1 MANINW
7 YPGHMTKAKRMMAEC
22 LPLIDV
28 AIELVDARIPFSS
41 KNPDIAKM
49 TENKPKFIVLNK
61 SDLSDPVQN
70 EKWLKYYANTGYTA
84 VLFDSKT
91 KNRTAAVNGI
101 MKKISDV
108 FSKQAQRNSE
118 KGMRGRS
125 LKIMV
130 TGIPNVGKSTFI
142 NCLGGSKRV
151 RAEDRPGVTRG
162 RQWISLGGGI
172 DLLDMPGILWP
183 KLENQ
188 NSAKRLAMTGAIKDN
203 VVDTEA
209 LACDL
214 LAILRAHYEKNFRER
229 YKLTEELPE
238 DDYDLLGL
246 ISKKRGLILSGG
258 RPDEERGAIMLLD
271 EFRAGKLGRITLDD
285 IEQLA
290 PILKN
295 IE

>member
-1 MANINW
+1 
-7 YPGHMTKAKRMMAEC
+7 
-22 LPLIDV
+22 
-28 AIELVDARIPFSS
+28 
-41 KNPDIAKM
+41 
-49 TENKPKFIVLNK
+49 
-61 SDLSDPVQN
+61 
-70 EKWLKYYANTGYTA
+70 
-84 VLFDSKT
+84 
-91 KNRTAAVNGI
+91 
-101 MKKISDV
+101 
-108 FSKQAQRNSE
+108 
-118 KGMRGRS
+118 
-125 LKIMV
+125 
-130 TGIPNVGKSTFI
+130 
-142 NCLGGSKRV
+142 
-151 RAEDRPGVTRG
+151 G

>member
-1 MANINW
+1 
-7 YPGHMTKAKRMMAEC
+7 
-22 LPLIDV
+22 
-28 AIELVDARIPFSS
+28 
-41 KNPDIAKM
+41 
-49 TENKPKFIVLNK
+49 
-61 SDLSDPVQN
+61 
-70 EKWLKYYANTGYTA
+70 
-84 VLFDSKT
+84 
-91 KNRTAAVNGI
+91 
-101 MKKISDV
+101 
-108 FSKQAQRNSE
+108 
-118 KGMRGRS
+118 
-125 LKIMV
+125 
-130 TGIPNVGKSTFI
+130 
-142 NCLGGSKRV
+142 
-151 RAEDRPGVTRG
+151 
-162 RQWISLGGGI
+162 
-172 DLLDMPGILWP
+172 
-183 KLENQ
+183 
-188 NSAKRLAMTGAIKDN
+188 MTGAIKDN

>member
-142 NCLGGSKRV
+142 NCLCGSKRV

-162 RQWISLGGGI
+162 RQWISRRRYRPARYARNTLAETRKSELGET
-172 DLLDMPGILWP
+172 P
-183 KLENQ
+183 
-188 NSAKRLAMTGAIKDN
+188 
-203 VVDTEA
+203 
-209 LACDL
+209 CDD
-214 LAILRAHYEKNFRER
+214 RRHQGQCR
-229 YKLTEELPE
+229 
-238 DDYDLLGL
+238 
-246 ISKKRGLILSGG
+246 
-258 RPDEERGAIMLLD
+258 
-271 EFRAGKLGRITLDD
+271 
-285 IEQLA
+285 
-290 PILKN
+290 
-295 IE
+295 

>member
-61 SDLSDPVQN
+61 SDLSDPVQS

-91 KNRTAAVNGI
+91 KNRTEAVNGI

-142 NCLGGSKRV
+142 NCLCGSKRV

>member
-7 YPGHMTKAKRMMAEC
+7 YPGHMTKAKRMMSEC

-61 SDLSDPVQN
+61 SDLSDPEQN
-70 EKWLKYYANTGYTA
+70 KKWLEYYKSTGYTA

-91 KNRTAAVNGI
+91 KNRAAAVSDI
-101 MKKISDV
+101 MKKITAV
-108 FSKQAQRNSE
+108 FSEKAQRNAE

-142 NCLGGSKRV
+142 NCLCGKKLV
-151 RAEDRPGVTRG
+151 KAEDRPGVTRG

-229 YKLTEELPE
+229 YKLTGELPE

-246 ISKKRGLILSGG
+246 IAKKRGLILSGG
-258 RPDEERGAIMLLD
+258 RPDEERASVMLLD
-271 EFRAGKLGRITLDD
+271 EFRAAKLGRITLDD
-285 IEQLA
+285 IDQLA

>member
-1 MANINW
+1 
-7 YPGHMTKAKRMMAEC
+7 MTKAKRMMAEC

-70 EKWLKYYANTGYTA
+70 EKWLKYYAKTGYTA

-130 TGIPNVGKSTFI
+130 TGIPNVGNRRSSTVFA
-142 NCLGGSKRV
+142 GRKGSGR
-151 RAEDRPGVTRG
+151 RTDRESREAGSGYLSAEVSTCSICPEYSGRNSKIRTR
-162 RQWISLGGGI
+162 R
-172 DLLDMPGILWP
+172 
-183 KLENQ
+183 N
-188 NSAKRLAMTGAIKDN
+188 
-203 VVDTEA
+203 A
-209 LACDL
+209 L
-214 LAILRAHYEKNFRER
+214 R
-229 YKLTEELPE
+229 
-238 DDYDLLGL
+238 
-246 ISKKRGLILSGG
+246 
-258 RPDEERGAIMLLD
+258 
-271 EFRAGKLGRITLDD
+271 
-285 IEQLA
+285 
-290 PILKN
+290 
-295 IE
+295 